1 VKGLYV
7 ELAEA
12 DRALLDAIVADCS
25 AAERR
30 PVRVKEVIE
39 QLVRDT
45 AARGKPLRIRK
56 ASK

>member
-7 ELAEA
+7 ELDEK
-12 DRALLDAIVADCS
+12 DRALLDGIVADCS

-39 QLVRDT
+39 QLVRET
-45 AARGKPLRIRK
+45 AARGKPVRLRK
-56 ASK
+56 VQ